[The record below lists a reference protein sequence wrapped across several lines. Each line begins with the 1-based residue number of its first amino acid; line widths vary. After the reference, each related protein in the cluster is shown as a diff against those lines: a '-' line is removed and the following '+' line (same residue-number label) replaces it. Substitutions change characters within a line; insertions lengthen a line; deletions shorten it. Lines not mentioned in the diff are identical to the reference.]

1 MSSCHTWGHLRVA
14 SKSSS
19 RPETVTDHLPI
30 LSWWKPIYLT
40 LTCFVHHLSTFPP
53 ESKALNHFPWSQT
66 SPGDSP
72 CPAHRWVHR
81 FLFMVSLYSLRFLSP
96 SLYLPSLSLF
106 SMTSQQAYAHSERAV
121 IGNPPVVQWLRLCAP
136 NTEHPG
142 LIPGWGS
149 HMPQLKNLHATTK
162 IQCAVTKTQHRQIN
176 MYFFKKKRKKEQSWP
191 GCK

>member
-1 MSSCHTWGHLRVA
+1 MPSCHTWGPLRVA

-19 RPETVTDHLPI
+19 QPETVTDHLPI
-30 LSWWKPIYLT
+30 LSWWKPTYLT

-72 CPAHRWVHR
+72 HPAHRWVHR

-106 SMTSQQAYAHSERAV
+106 SMTSQQAYAHSKGAV
-121 IGNPPVVQWLRLCAP
+121 SHREFPSGPVVKTLCSQYRTPRFDPWLR
-136 NTEHPG
+136 
-142 LIPGWGS
+142 IP
-149 HMPQLKNLHATTK
+149 HAT
-162 IQCAVTKTQHRQIN
+162 A
-176 MYFFKKKRKKEQSWP
+176 KEP
-191 GCK
+191 ACHNKDPVCCN